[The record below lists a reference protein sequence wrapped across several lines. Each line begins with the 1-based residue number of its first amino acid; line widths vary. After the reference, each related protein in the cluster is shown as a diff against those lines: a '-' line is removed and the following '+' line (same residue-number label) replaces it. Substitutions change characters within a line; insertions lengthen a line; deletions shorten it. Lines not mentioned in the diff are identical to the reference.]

1 MTVQATAPTGALT
14 PSDVDGAAWARLRS
28 LAVEAMGRAYAPYSR
43 FRVGAAGLVDD
54 GRLVSGCNVEN
65 AGYGVTLC
73 AECGLVS
80 ELVRTGGGRLI
91 AFACVDGR
99 GEPCAP
105 CGRCRQ
111 VLGEHAHPRM
121 LLAMPDGLMTIDE
134 VLPGRFTRADLEAP
148 GADAGAGG
156 RAEPADG
163 PDGTAG
169 AEPAGTG
176 AGAVEP
182 FDAVDVIAAKRE
194 RRRLSDAQID
204 WVVDAYTRGA
214 VAEEQMSALA
224 MAICMGGMDRAEIA
238 RWTDA
243 MIRSGERMD
252 FSGLGRPTADKHS
265 TGGVGD
271 KITLP
276 LAPLVAAFGVGVPQ
290 LSGRGLGHTGG
301 TLDKLESIPGWR
313 ADLTGGRIMSLLGPH
328 GPGAVICAAGP
339 GLAPADRRLYAL
351 RDTTGTVPCVP
362 LIASSIMSKKIAEGT
377 GALVLDVK
385 VGSGAFMK
393 DPDSARE
400 LARTMV
406 ALGAG
411 AGVSTR
417 ALLTDMSA
425 PLGLTAGNALEVREA
440 VEVLAG
446 GGPADVVGLTL
457 ALAAEMLDA
466 AGRPVDPDEL
476 RAALADGRAMDVWRE
491 MIRGQG
497 GDPDAPLPAA
507 PETET
512 LVAPANGVLTG
523 LDALAV
529 GVAVWRLGAGRARRG
544 DPVQAVAG
552 VELHAKPGD
561 AVRAGQPLL
570 TLHTADPGRF
580 ERARRALA
588 GAVVV
593 AGPDSPDAARA
604 RRRAAAGVVL
614 ERLVPEGAGA

>member
-1 MTVQATAPTGALT
+1 MTVPAAPTGALT
-14 PSDVDGAAWARLRS
+14 PSDIDGAVWARLRS
-28 LAVEAMGRAYAPYSR
+28 LAVEAMERAYAPYSR

-99 GEPCAP
+99 GRPCAP

-111 VLGEHAHPRM
+111 VLAEHAHPRM
-121 LLAMPDGLMTIDE
+121 LLAMPGGLMTIDQ
-134 VLPGRFTRADLEAP
+134 VLPGRFTRADLE
-148 GADAGAGG
+148 GSGTGGGG
-156 RAEPADG
+156 RADPA
-163 PDGTAG
+163 AG
-169 AEPAGTG
+169 AQGTG
-176 AGAVEP
+176 ARAGAVEP

-457 ALAAEMLDA
+457 ALASEMLDA

-512 LVAPANGVLTG
+512 LVAPADGVLTG

-529 GVAVWRLGAGRARRG
+529 GVAAWRLGAGRARRG

-552 VELHAKPGD
+552 VEMHAKPGD